1 MRAELNRKIQQ
12 TTNLGDQLESCIGC
26 GCLSMKA
33 CHLFNAQD
41 HLAKQGAGPMRFE
54 MQAAPFPASD
64 SD

>member
-1 MRAELNRKIQQ
+1 
-12 TTNLGDQLESCIGC
+12 
-26 GCLSMKA
+26 MKA

-41 HLAKQGAGPMRFE
+41 HLAKQGASPIRFE

>member
-1 MRAELNRKIQQ
+1 MN
-12 TTNLGDQLESCIGC
+12 
-26 GCLSMKA
+26 A

-54 MQAAPFPASD
+54 MQAAPFWASD